1 MDIDNLFLSTPAF
14 NEAIDSNPLLVNP
27 EMLVVEAIRLMSRVR
42 GQSCVMPS
50 FDQSK
55 IDIDLETS
63 RSSCVLVMEAGEL
76 IGIFTERDIVRLTA
90 MGESLNGLTLAEVMV
105 KPVITLKEDLFK
117 DIFAALFLFRR
128 YHIRHLPILSEG
140 NELRGVV
147 SPESIRKVL
156 RPANLLKM
164 RRVADV
170 MTRQVIHAPPT
181 ESVLNIAKL
190 MASKKVSCIV
200 IVEENQND
208 GFKPVGIITE
218 RDIVQFHSLE
228 LELSIIQAQT
238 VMSTPLFLLNPEDSL
253 LMAHQEMERRHVRRL
268 VVSWN
273 WGKGL
278 GLVTQTNLL
287 KIFDPMEMY
296 SVIEMLQHTIEELTL
311 KAGQIDNLSHHS
323 NDQLT
328 LTEEKLDNSRHDSKN
343 GHFLGINSSV

>member
-14 NEAIDSNPLLVNP
+14 NEAMDSNPLLVNP
-27 EMLVVEAIRLMSRVR
+27 EMLVVDAIRLMSRVR
-42 GQSCVMPS
+42 GQCCAIPNS
-50 FDQSK
+50 DQSK

-90 MGESLNGLTLAEVMV
+90 MGQSLNGLTLAEVMV

-128 YHIRHLPILSEG
+128 YHIRHLPILSEA

-170 MTRQVIHAPPT
+170 MTKQVIHAPPT

-218 RDIVQFHSLE
+218 RDIVQFQSLE

-253 LMAHQEMERRHVRRL
+253 SMAHQEMERRHVRRL

-311 KAGQIDNLSHHS
+311 KVGQIDNLSHHS
-323 NDQLT
+323 NDPLT

-343 GHFLGINSSV
+343 GHFLGITSSV